1 MVSQH
6 CIEPH
11 EYMGVFCSYASFSC
25 RGNVSSLL
33 EGVFR
38 NVYHYRVDGSSAC
51 GLREV
56 DLSTVVV
63 EGQQGKV
70 SVVLNAS
77 SFVC

>member
-1 MVSQH
+1 MASQH

-25 RGNVSSLL
+25 RENVSSLF

-38 NVYHYRVDGSSAC
+38 NVYRHRVDESSAC

-56 DLSTVVV
+56 DFSTVVV

-70 SVVLNAS
+70 L
-77 SFVC
+77 CC